1 MAQASSVDILLG
13 DGNYYR
19 HGKGAQSFG
28 DFETTLNKTQS
39 VTPNLTEETTA
50 IDKVTSLFITV
61 FSAGLFL
68 GGVGGV
74 VMVIVAGMRLLG
86 SAGDTEEA
94 EGAKSMLIAAVVGV
108 LVIGASLL
116 LVQNL
121 LRFFYWA

>member
-1 MAQASSVDILLG
+1 MGSLVAHAYSGGLLSVLE
-13 DGNYYR
+13 DGGNVV
-19 HGKGAQSFG
+19 GNTISNIP
-28 DFETTLNKTQS
+28 D
-39 VTPNLTEETTA
+39 LTEETTA
-50 IDKVTSLFITV
+50 ISKVTSLFITV

-94 EGAKSMLIAAVVGV
+94 EGAKSMLIGAVVGV